1 MTFGSL
7 SNPFLAGSMISD
19 PRFFVGRKA
28 QLDAITARMT
38 GSPPVSVNVV
48 GKGRIGRSSLL
59 YHFFQTYEQRVEN
72 PQRYVVAYFN
82 LSSPLF
88 HREEGF
94 YLTIAREL
102 YNLPK
107 VRSQKVLTRPFH
119 VKSFERHTFSVVLAE
134 WKRQGVLPVLCLDN
148 FEALFH
154 HPKEFNEGF
163 FDNLGFLLNSNILML
178 VIASH
183 RKLNYYQHRYKL
195 TSNFFNLGDVI
206 NLGDLT
212 EEEARELVSLPVSL
226 SGETALTWEEQR
238 LAKQWGGNHPLLLQ
252 LAASLLWEAHQ
263 QNLDFGWAK
272 EKFIQKSRLIP
283 RNGFNW
289 KFWPFGS

>member
-1 MTFGSL
+1 MTSGSPF
-7 SNPFLAGSMISD
+7 NPFFAGSMISD

-28 QLDAITARMT
+28 ELDAITMRMT
-38 GSPPVSVNVV
+38 SSPPVSVNVV
-48 GKGRIGRSSLL
+48 GKGRTGRSSLL

-107 VRSQKVLTRPFH
+107 VRSQKVLTKPFH
-119 VKSFERHTFSVVLAE
+119 VKNFERHTFSVVLGE
-134 WKRQGVLPVLCLDN
+134 WKRQGVLPVLCLDE

-154 HPKEFNEGF
+154 HPQEFNDGF
-163 FDNLGFLLNSNILML
+163 FDNLSFLLNSKTLML
-178 VIASH
+178 AIASH
-183 RKLNYYQHRYKL
+183 RKLDYYQHRYKL
-195 TSNFFNLGDVI
+195 TSNFFQLADVI
-206 NLGDLT
+206 KLGNLT
-212 EEEARELVSLPVSL
+212 EEEARELVSLPVTL
-226 SGETALTWEEQR
+226 GGEAALTLEEQR
-238 LAKQWGGNHPLLLQ
+238 LARKWGGCHPLLLQ

-263 QNLDFGWAK
+263 QNLGFGWAK
-272 EKFIQKSRLIP
+272 EKFIQKSRGIP
-283 RNGFNW
+283 RTGFKG
-289 KFWPFGS
+289 KFWIFGN

>member
-1 MTFGSL
+1 
-7 SNPFLAGSMISD
+7 MISD

-28 QLDAITARMT
+28 ELDGITARMT
-38 GSPPVSVNVV
+38 SSPPVSVNVV
-48 GKGRIGRSSLL
+48 GKSGIGRSSLL
-59 YHFFQTYEQRVEN
+59 YHFFQTYEQRVQN

-88 HREEGF
+88 YQEEGF

-107 VRSQKVLTRPFH
+107 VRSQKVLTKPFH
-119 VKSFERHTFSVVLAE
+119 VKNFERHTFSVVLGE
-134 WKRQGVLPVLCLDN
+134 WKRQGVLPVLCLDE

-154 HPKEFNEGF
+154 HPKEYNDGF
-163 FDNLGFLLNSNILML
+163 FDNLSFLLNSNILML
-178 VIASH
+178 AIASH

-206 NLGDLT
+206 QLGDLT
-212 EEEARELVSLPVSL
+212 EEEAKQLVSLPASL
-226 SGETALTWEEQR
+226 GGEAALTSEEQH
-238 LAKQWGGNHPLLLQ
+238 LARQWGKNHPLLLQ

-263 QNLDFGWAK
+263 QNLSLGWAK
-272 EKFIQKSRLIP
+272 EKFIQKSRNIP
-283 RNGFNW
+283 RTGFKWN
-289 KFWPFGS
+289 FWPFR